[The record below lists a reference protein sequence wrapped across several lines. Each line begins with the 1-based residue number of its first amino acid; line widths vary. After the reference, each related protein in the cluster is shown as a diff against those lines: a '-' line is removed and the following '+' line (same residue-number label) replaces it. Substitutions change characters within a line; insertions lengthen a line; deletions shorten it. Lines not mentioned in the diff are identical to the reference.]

1 MSPLVNIT
9 GGFPGGARGE
19 EPAWRC
25 RGHKRHLIRGYG
37 ISPGEGN
44 GNPLQYS
51 CPENPMDGEPGGL
64 QSMRSQGQVWLSTQA
79 HTHRTRE
86 RKASQSRSVSCD
98 QKQPRREC
106 QSSQEVGTG
115 SLGSSCLPTPGSL
128 QTSICPP
135 QHHVQLTVPWKSV
148 TLSLSRELQGC
159 KPYLSLRSGNTFPI
173 KGISAPVSRGASLLY
188 KVTIAQA
195 APSAQ
200 RHKDCPSAGPG
211 LWLILPAQLNHR
223 S

>member
-98 QKQPRREC
+98 QKQPRRKC

-115 SLGSSCLPTPGSL
+115 SLRSSCCPLRALSRPASALLSTMFSLLCHGSQSRFPSLESCRGVSLTSHWEVGTRSPLKEFQPQSAEEPHFCTRWLLPRQHPVLKDTKTVRQLALVSGSSSQP
-128 QTSICPP
+128 
-135 QHHVQLTVPWKSV
+135 
-148 TLSLSRELQGC
+148 
-159 KPYLSLRSGNTFPI
+159 N
-173 KGISAPVSRGASLLY
+173 
-188 KVTIAQA
+188 
-195 APSAQ
+195 
-200 RHKDCPSAGPG
+200 
-211 LWLILPAQLNHR
+211 
-223 S
+223 